1 MIEMIMLNYRV
12 TNVQFANRSTAVM
25 IDIYIAVLS
34 FSLELLS
41 IASFWRIK
49 LYLVIYYS
57 FICFYIYLLVY
68 YLFIYLFTCFICVLI
83 SFFIFSMMIDYCHT
97 SPWLRTPKPMPL
109 LLCSILMN
117 TCVLSLSPDTIIE
130 ILLWYVYL
138 LMLQ

>member
-12 TNVQFANRSTAVM
+12 KNVQFANRSTAVM

-83 SFFIFSMMIDYCHT
+83 SCFIFSMMIDNRHT